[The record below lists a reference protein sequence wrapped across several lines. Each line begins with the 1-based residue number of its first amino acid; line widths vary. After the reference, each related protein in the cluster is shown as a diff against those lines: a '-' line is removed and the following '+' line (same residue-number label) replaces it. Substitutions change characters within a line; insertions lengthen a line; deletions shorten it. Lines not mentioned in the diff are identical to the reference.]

1 MLHWFIGERPI
12 SAAGMGGTKVRTAM
26 EIMDHLT
33 LSFQFPNNMH
43 VNFEANQMRRGTPAP
58 RPVYEELRNLK
69 VPVLLLWG
77 AHDSGVAL
85 ERSLLL
91 FQAMPGAELHIFER
105 AAHWVQWDQR
115 DRFNTIVRDFM
126 LA

>member
-1 MLHWFIGERPI
+1 MQTLYDPSLVTDEFVRERYEM
-12 SAAGMGGTKVRTAM
+12 STGR
-26 EIMDHLT
+26 
-33 LSFQFPNNMH
+33 
-43 VNFEANQMRRGTPAP
+43 NFEANQTRRGTPAP
-58 RPVYEELRNLK
+58 RPIYEELRNLK

-115 DRFNTIVRDFM
+115 DRFNAIVRDFL